1 MAPPA
6 VGGTGSG
13 EVVEMGST
21 PPTQV
26 RLVLQQQVDRET
38 VEHFQLKVIASDA
51 GEPARSGTLVV
62 NVTVT
67 DVNDNAPRFVRPEG
81 ANTATSG
88 PVETRLPE
96 SASVGSA
103 VYRVR
108 AVDADDGDYGRVTY
122 ELAAETQRD
131 YGRIFD
137 IDADTGQIFTR
148 DLLDHETQAT
158 YVLYIVAADSDPA
171 DRKSAQTSVVV
182 HVDDVNDNSPTIRI
196 NTPAHGGRGPEIVNG
211 SDVGSFI
218 AHVTVE
224 DADSG
229 PNGRFHCRLTENA
242 RMFDLRQLYAT
253 EFKVVTL
260 TRIVASASTSPARV
274 GFSITC
280 RDDGRP
286 SLSSTLPVEVSIV
299 GRNDHAPK
307 FELTEYGFAVAEN
320 DKAGRVIGHVT
331 ANDRDDGAAGTVRYR
346 TDVDG
351 MDGEP
356 CAAVDPTS
364 GAIMTSASF
373 DRERATRCEIFVI
386 AYDGGVPQRSAR
398 VSVHITVADVDDSS
412 AKFQRYNYIFTVAE
426 NQPANTKVGQ
436 VIATDADQVPFSD
449 VVYAIDRITGYD
461 SNGSIVIFP
470 RAAFSVDSSTGH
482 IVTSFPLDRETAS
495 GYRLDVT
502 AISTID
508 GPRSTA
514 TAKVVVRIVDLN
526 DNAPVFLFPAETET
540 ATGRE
545 NNPLTVPV
553 SATVG
558 DSVATIFATDADA
571 SANGQLVYTITGTTP
586 TSARSLFA
594 LDRISG
600 QLTVARELP
609 GLGLVRLHLAATD
622 GGEVLPEV
630 DRLTTIATLV
640 VNIVGSG
647 RDRRLRRVENDS
659 LMSALASQ
667 HLAVILTTTLAAI
680 LLVISAIIALLC
692 FLRVR
697 RLHRLRRHSNVKYAD
712 GVAATYYGCS
722 RDLSCFRFP
731 DGDAGSGLAAR
742 HNSELKKLPVNVDGD
757 VACKEF
763 QEVRALFQ
771 YELFCVFS
779 LPIKM
784 QIKFNAKVWSL
795 ATMLTLL
802 RAIHM
807 RFANSIK
814 INFFLSVYF

>member
-1 MAPPA
+1 M
-6 VGGTGSG
+6 
-13 EVVEMGST
+13 
-21 PPTQV
+21 
-26 RLVLQQQVDRET
+26 
-38 VEHFQLKVIASDA
+38 EHFRLLVIASDV

-108 AVDADDGDYGRVTY
+108 AVDADAGEYGRVTY
-122 ELAAETQRD
+122 ELATETQRD

-148 DLLDHETQAT
+148 DVLDHETPVGQRTVSEDGSSVIFSKSVPYAALDHETQAT

-229 PNGRFHCRLTENA
+229 PNGRFHCRITENA

-260 TRIVASASTSPARV
+260 TRIVASASTSLARV

-299 GRNDHAPK
+299 GRNDHAPE

-320 DKAGRVIGHVT
+320 DEAGRVIGHVT
-331 ANDRDDGAAGTVRYR
+331 ANDRDDGAAGIVRYR

-364 GAIMTSASF
+364 GAIMPSASF
-373 DRERATRCEIFVI
+373 DRERAARCEIFVI
-386 AYDGGVPQRSAR
+386 AYDGGTPQRSAR

-412 AKFQRYNYIFTVAE
+412 AKFQRYNYIFTVSE
-426 NQPANTKVGQ
+426 NQPANTEVGQ

-502 AISTID
+502 ATSTID

-526 DNAPVFLFPAETET
+526 DNAPVFLFPTETET
-540 ATGRE
+540 ATGKE
-545 NNPLTVPV
+545 SNPLTVLI
-553 SATVG
+553 SAAVG
-558 DSVATIFATDADA
+558 DTVATISATDSDA
-571 SANGQLVYTITGTTP
+571 SANGQLVYTITGTIP

-609 GLGLVRLHLAATD
+609 GVGVIRLHLAATD

-630 DRLTTIATLV
+630 DRLTTTATLV

-692 FLRVR
+692 FFRVR
-697 RLHRLRRHSNVKYAD
+697 RLHRLRHHNNVKYVD

-771 YELFCVFS
+771 HDIFCRFVC
-779 LPIKM
+779 LLI
-784 QIKFNAKVWSL
+784 QINLKTKIWSL
-795 ATMLTLL
+795 TTVLITL
-802 RAIHM
+802 
-807 RFANSIK
+807 
-814 INFFLSVYF
+814 